1 MVKIGAHM
9 SVAGGFENS
18 ISSGLEIGCEAVQIF
33 VKSNRSWTTREVN
46 PDEFETF
53 KKARSDQTN
62 ISSIFCHGTY
72 LVNLAAED
80 NAVLQKSITCFEL
93 EYDLSTKLG
102 LDYLVFHPGAPKKM
116 GVEKGIAQIAKS
128 LNNITTKF
136 PDSPV
141 RILLENTAG
150 QGSTIG
156 RTFVEL
162 KEILDKLDEQKR
174 YGVCFD
180 TCHAFCAGYDI
191 SKEDTYEKVMK
202 DFDNEIGLDR
212 LLAFHIN
219 DSENEAG
226 SNRDRHA
233 HIGEGLIGVE
243 GFRWLINDARFTDH
257 PGALETPD
265 SEKFPQDIEK
275 LKGLRA

>member
-1 MVKIGAHM
+1 M
-9 SVAGGFENS
+9 SVAGGFENA
-18 ISSGLEIGCEAVQIF
+18 ISSGLEINCEAVQLF
-33 VKSNRSWTTREVN
+33 VKSNRSWTTREVD
-46 PDEFETF
+46 PEEFETF
-53 KKARSDQTN
+53 KNARAAQSS

-80 NAVLQKSITCFEL
+80 PSVLQKSITCFEL

-102 LDYLVFHPGAPKKM
+102 LDHLVFHPGAPKKM
-116 GVEKGIAQIAKS
+116 GTDKGISQIAES
-128 LNNITTKF
+128 LNGIAAKF
-136 PDSPV
+136 PESPV
-141 RILLENTAG
+141 KILLENTAG

-156 RTFVEL
+156 RKFTEL
-162 KEILDKLDEQKR
+162 KQILDKLDDQKR

-202 DFDNEIGLDR
+202 EFDDEIGLDH
-212 LLAFHIN
+212 LLAFHLN
-219 DSENEAG
+219 DAENDLG
-226 SNRDRHA
+226 SNKDRHA
-233 HIGEGLIGVE
+233 HIGEGTIGVK
-243 GFRWLINDARFTDH
+243 GFKWLINDSRFANH

-265 SEKFPQDIEK
+265 SEKFPQDLEK

>member
-1 MVKIGAHM
+1 MKIGAHM
-9 SVAGGFENS
+9 SVAGGFENA
-18 ISSGLEIGCEAVQIF
+18 ISSGLEIDCEAVQLF
-33 VKSNRSWTTREVN
+33 VKSNRSWTTREVY
-46 PDEFETF
+46 PEEFETF
-53 KKARSDQTN
+53 KNARSAQSS

-80 NAVLQKSITCFEL
+80 PAVLEKSIMCFEL
-93 EYDLSTKLG
+93 EYDLCTKLG

-116 GVEKGIAQIAKS
+116 GGEKGIAQIVES
-128 LNNITTKF
+128 LNGIAAKF

-141 RILLENTAG
+141 KILLENTAG

-156 RTFVEL
+156 RKFSEL
-162 KEILDKLDEQKR
+162 KQILDILDDQQR

-191 SKEDTYEKVMK
+191 TKEDTYDKVMNE
-202 DFDNEIGLDR
+202 FDGEIGLDR
-212 LLAFHIN
+212 LLAFHLN
-219 DSENEAG
+219 DAENELG
-226 SNRDRHA
+226 SNKDRHA
-233 HIGEGLIGVE
+233 HIGEGNIGVE
-243 GFRWLINDARFTDH
+243 GFRWLMNDSRFTNH

-265 SEKFPQDIEK
+265 SEKFPQDLEK